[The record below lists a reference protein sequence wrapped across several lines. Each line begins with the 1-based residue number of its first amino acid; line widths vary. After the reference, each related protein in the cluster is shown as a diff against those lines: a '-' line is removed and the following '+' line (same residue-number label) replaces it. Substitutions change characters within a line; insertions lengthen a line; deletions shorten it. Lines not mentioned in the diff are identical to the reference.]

1 MDMIEIIVQIEPD
14 VEGIL
19 IVPNQRFQ
27 YQAMA
32 ICIDQKSNMFLVDMD
47 KAMEVI
53 ASYGIN
59 SASEMMGKTDFI
71 LIYNEEKVL
80 KVAGHK
86 YVCEDA
92 IIMKSFSGLKLL
104 NDKEQ
109 IAALSELKSRIVRFQ
124 VGAYSMTGYEVS

>member
-1 MDMIEIIVQIEPD
+1 MDMIEIIVRIEPK

-27 YQAMA
+27 YQDMA

-92 IIMKSFSGLKLL
+92 IIMKSLGGLKLL
-104 NDKEQ
+104 NDEEQ
-109 IAALSELKSRIVRFQ
+109 IEALSELKSRIVRFQ

>member
-1 MDMIEIIVQIEPD
+1 
-14 VEGIL
+14 
-19 IVPNQRFQ
+19 
-27 YQAMA
+27 
-32 ICIDQKSNMFLVDMD
+32 
-47 KAMEVI
+47 
-53 ASYGIN
+53 
-59 SASEMMGKTDFI
+59 MMGKTDFI

-86 YVCEDA
+86 YICEDA

-104 NDKEQ
+104 NDEEQ